1 MGWLKPENYSQCP
14 NIMAMINRFNDESA
28 WVGTMIVK
36 AEILSNRVK
45 MYTKLIS
52 IAQYLRD
59 IGNFSALMAFVAGT
73 FIIFIKNSLNLV
85 SLKYRLEYITHP
97 SDEIDAQ
104 GITQEVH

>member
-73 FIIFIKNSLNLV
+73 IITFLSQQFSKF
-85 SLKYRLEYITHP
+85 
-97 SDEIDAQ
+97 
-104 GITQEVH
+104 GITQI